1 MATGKPLLK
10 EKDKPRKISLKG
22 LKTKAWE
29 AVSRYVRQRDKGVCQ
44 TCGKV
49 DDWRNQ
55 QAGHYRHN
63 TERNQLLG
71 GNRLWYDLRNLNCQ
85 CPQCNKWKN
94 GNLNAYAIFLER
106 KYGHGILE
114 ELDFLYRTPKKFS
127 REELLILI
135 KVMDEMTHALPL

>member
-1 MATGKPLLK
+1 MVLQSFP
-10 EKDKPRKISLKG
+10 PKINR
-22 LKTKAWE
+22 E
-29 AVSRYVRQRDKGVCQ
+29 VRIDLEHVIIK
-44 TCGKV
+44 KKI
-49 DDWRNQ
+49 N
-55 QAGHYRHN
+55 GHR
-63 TERNQLLG
+63 
-71 GNRLWYDLRNLNCQ
+71 